1 MSTRLGIAVLL
12 IYTFNK
18 LYLKTHTD
26 NILIQN
32 HLNDVL
38 AGVLLLCYINAL
50 SIVSNQPKLIVT
62 RLSTVALITLS
73 SGLFWEYITPLYLSK
88 SVSDP
93 LDVIAYIVGGVLY
106 WILTKKEWTLKR
118 LRTKFTNKESQTLK
132 L

>member
-12 IYTFNK
+12 MYTFNK

-106 WILTKKEWTLKR
+106 WILTKKEWTLKC
-118 LRTKFTNKESQTLK
+118 LRTKFTN
-132 L
+132 

>member
-1 MSTRLGIAVLL
+1 M
-12 IYTFNK
+12 
-18 LYLKTHTD
+18 KTHTE

-73 SGLFWEYITPLYLSK
+73 SGLFWEYITPIYLSK

-93 LDVIAYIVGGVLY
+93 LDVIAYIAGGVLY
-106 WILTKKEWTLKR
+106 WILTKNEWTLKY
-118 LRTKFTNKESQTLK
+118 LLTKFTN
-132 L
+132 